1 MRTANLQRYGRPAD
15 MDRSRILK
23 GTLAVATFAWP
34 GIAAAACDPAII
46 GAADGPVPYGPRAG
60 GRYCEGSYA
69 RPVRASF
76 EILSVTSGPI
86 GFAQKDAH
94 IILSAPLS
102 SSGSTL
108 SIRARGRSITYGFQM
123 DASLSPPGNFA
134 WPTTALKTLQLGRT
148 DFGVFG
154 FRASGTSVTYVPIAA
169 KRAISAPSGEPIL
182 VQLVAPEHIAGPI
195 EYLVAATGSA
205 LPDVWQT
212 LRTEGINKGEVL
224 TVRHAASVLQSPA
237 TLRVR
242 ARPRTDSTRWVR
254 LTMDLA
260 R

>member
-15 MDRSRILK
+15 MGRSRILK

-34 GIAAAACDPAII
+34 GVASAACDPAII

-86 GFAQKDAH
+86 GFAQNDTQ

-102 SSGSTL
+102 SPGSIL
-108 SIRARGRSITYGFQM
+108 SIRARGRAITYGFQM
-123 DASLSPPGNFA
+123 DTSLSPPGNFA
-134 WPTTALKTLQLGRT
+134 WPTTALRTLNLGRT

-154 FRASGTSVTYVPIAA
+154 YRASGTGVTYVPIAA
-169 KRAISAPSGEPIL
+169 KRANSVQSREPIL
-182 VQLVAPEHIAGPI
+182 VQLIAPEHIAGPI

-205 LPDVWQT
+205 LPEVWQT
-212 LRTEGINKGEVL
+212 LRAAGINKGEVL
-224 TVRHAASVLQSPA
+224 TVRLAVSALQSPA

-242 ARPRTDSTRWVR
+242 ARSREDPTRWVR
-254 LTMDLA
+254 LTMELA